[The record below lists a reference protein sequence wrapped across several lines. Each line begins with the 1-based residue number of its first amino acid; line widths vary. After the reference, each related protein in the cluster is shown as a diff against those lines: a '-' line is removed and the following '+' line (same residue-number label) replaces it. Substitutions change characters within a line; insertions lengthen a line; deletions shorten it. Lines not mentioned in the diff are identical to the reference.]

1 MRQGFGIAS
10 LMMLVVAVQLLPG
23 GHEPTGSTVA
33 SQFRELP
40 VATIQ
45 AFPGTVPLVTDCGAG
60 GDFCSAFAFLGPDG
74 NAYIYD
80 LAHGALGA
88 MSLSTHAITRVMTG
102 GPRSTWV
109 RDGVATADGTVY
121 LLWDSGAARD
131 RYQIFYRTAAD
142 TSWRTAD
149 PPDDADM
156 GWRTT
161 AGHRLPV
168 VGGIGLNLNPHGQVE
183 LCDHDRRFNPAVVI
197 ADSHGVL
204 PKARRYQVP
213 AGWIAPGGRRVRADG
228 HQTVVE
234 GVGQPHTITTPGAF
248 LATDSLGNVY
258 LRSPRR
264 EPGGAVLERYSPEG
278 ALLAW
283 VEVPSRPLSA
293 LMSGKGHFLVNSNG
307 DVYQFRLTPQG
318 LEVTRWTTQGAR

>member
-10 LMMLVVAVQLLPG
+10 LMMLVVVVQVLPG
-23 GHEPTGSTVA
+23 APEVTQGAVV
-33 SQFRELP
+33 SQFHEVP

-45 AFPGTVPLVTDCGAG
+45 ALPGTAPLVTDCGAG

-80 LAHGALGA
+80 YAHGALGI
-88 MSLSTHAITRVMTG
+88 MSPATHSITRVMTG
-102 GPRSTWV
+102 GPRSVWV
-109 RDGVATADGTVY
+109 RDGAATADGTVY

-149 PPDDADM
+149 PPDDAEM

-168 VGGIGLNLNPHGQVE
+168 IGGMGLNLNPLGQVE
-183 LCDHDRRFNPAVVI
+183 LCDHDRRTNPAVVI
-197 ADSHGVL
+197 ADNSGVL
-204 PKARRYQVP
+204 PKARRYRVP
-213 AGWIAPGGRRVRADG
+213 AGWIAPGDRRVRVEG
-228 HQTVVE
+228 GRTVVE
-234 GVGQPHTITTPGAF
+234 GAGQSHAITAPGAF
-248 LATDSLGNVY
+248 LGTDSLGNVY
-258 LRSPRR
+258 LRSLRR
-264 EPGGAVLERYSPEG
+264 EPGGAILQRYSPEG
-278 ALLAW
+278 QLLAS
-283 VEVPSRPLSA
+283 VDVPSRRVSA
-293 LMSGKGHFLVNSNG
+293 LVSGKGPYLVNSDG

-318 LEVTRWTTQGAR
+318 LVVTRWTTRGDQ